1 MAFIARCLKNVW
13 YLKINAPIGPLYV
26 IGVSTL
32 SRVEIISLRFWLNV
46 VDSFGVELKGRAYVV
61 IIVSF
66 CVIS

>member
-13 YLKINAPIGPLYV
+13 YLKINAPIGP
-26 IGVSTL
+26 GVSTL